1 VSVLTRLFRRER
13 PPDEALM
20 PLDRDERVVS
30 WATTDNGSTVVATPR
45 GLWLPAA
52 EGPERLAWHLIDKA
66 VWRDGTLTVTAAVDT
81 ADGVLDELPP
91 RTVRL
96 ATPRDLPPTVRARVE
111 QSIAY
116 TNHHALRPA
125 GGVRVVGRR
134 VTGQD
139 GLAWQIVFDAGT
151 DRDDPTVREQVAR
164 LVQHARAETGS

>member
-13 PPDEALM
+13 PPEEALM

-30 WATTDNGSTVVATPR
+30 WGTIEDGSTVVATPR
-45 GLWLPAA
+45 GLWFPAA
-52 EGPERLAWHLIDKA
+52 DGPERLAWHLIDKA

-81 ADGVLDELPP
+81 GDGVLDELPP

-96 ATPRDLPPTVRARVE
+96 ATPRDLPATVRARVE
-111 QSIAY
+111 RSIAY

-139 GLAWQIVFDAGT
+139 GLAWQLVFDAGT
-151 DRDDPTVREQVAR
+151 DRDDPAVREQATR
-164 LVQHARAETGS
+164 LVHHARAETCS